1 VLKVWIWKEARGRE
15 CLLALWQEDKS
26 GISGARGANDV
37 ISRRDDVLEDMMQ
50 QRIEHKKAR

>member
-1 VLKVWIWKEARGRE
+1 M
-15 CLLALWQEDKS
+15 LLALWQEDKS

-50 QRIEHKKAR
+50 QRIEHKKAM